1 MNQSQHIYSGFVR
14 EVKDCLQVK
23 VDEWGLAW
31 VKLLALCFAPQDPGK
46 SSKPAVFVTPGQRTS
61 RNRGTK
67 WNKQSYMLTEMTV
80 RIYIMIDIRQYVK
93 VTNLDDEQAMIDLLE
108 KTEEL
113 IAIVREDMTMKGKVD
128 YFDNII
134 VEPYQIVDESSKN
147 YEIYVELTGMKISC

>member
-1 MNQSQHIYSGFVR
+1 
-14 EVKDCLQVK
+14 
-23 VDEWGLAW
+23 
-31 VKLLALCFAPQDPGK
+31 
-46 SSKPAVFVTPGQRTS
+46 
-61 RNRGTK
+61 
-67 WNKQSYMLTEMTV
+67 MLTEMTV